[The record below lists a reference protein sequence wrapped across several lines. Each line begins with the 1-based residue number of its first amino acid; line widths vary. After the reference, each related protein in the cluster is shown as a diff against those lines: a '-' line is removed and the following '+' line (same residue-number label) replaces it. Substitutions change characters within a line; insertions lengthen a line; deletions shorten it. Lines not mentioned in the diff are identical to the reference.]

1 MFQTTRRAEQTLR
14 EVTDGLFFTMSDK
27 FTLRSHRQTD
37 KSAGGVLA
45 YRKLWTV
52 SRTFGVEG
60 DEAVAQRPLLH
71 RLFQDHL
78 LREDDHVDVVE
89 PAEALQDL
97 GHGLGFGL
105 LGHGADAHH
114 NLSLWRLVEEEN
126 ILISKGKGTHCK
138 C

>member
-1 MFQTTRRAEQTLR
+1 MFHMESRANIGKG
-14 EVTDGLFFTMSDK
+14 D
-27 FTLRSHRQTD
+27 QTD
-37 KSAGGVLA
+37 YFSQCWTSSPFGHTGGALA
-45 YRKLWTV
+45 YRKLRTV

-114 NLSLWRLVEEEN
+114 NLSLWRLVREETRRGRRRMEV
-126 ILISKGKGTHCK
+126 SAK
-138 C
+138 

>member
-1 MFQTTRRAEQTLR
+1 M
-14 EVTDGLFFTMSDK
+14 
-27 FTLRSHRQTD
+27 
-37 KSAGGVLA
+37 
-45 YRKLWTV
+45 

-114 NLSLWRLVEEEN
+114 NLSFRRLVEVETRRGRRRMEV
-126 ILISKGKGTHCK
+126 SAK
-138 C
+138 

>member
-1 MFQTTRRAEQTLR
+1 ML
-14 EVTDGLFFTMSDK
+14 DK
-27 FTLRSHRQTD
+27 LTLRSHRRTD
-37 KSAGGVLA
+37 KSASGALA

-78 LREDDHVDVVE
+78 LGEDDHIDVVE

-114 NLSLWRLVEEEN
+114 NLSLRRLVEEETRRGRRRMEV
-126 ILISKGKGTHCK
+126 SAK
-138 C
+138 